1 MAKEKRDD
9 HFEAS
14 QELAHKRLAKA
25 NNVQRRRF
33 EKMADAAIHR
43 AQAKQQS
50 DRQEQLTIIEQAVV
64 RKTMGE
70 DYDRLMAVRDRV
82 LSLKAQIKLYQ
93 DAAEPIRKRLAQ
105 VGIDTSHGYRAG
117 RNWDYYVN
125 PVPVDPEDQSCS
137 TVVGDPTV
145 TLGIVHCRTKDAYV
159 EYERRSLEL
168 DLEDDVLTDAG
179 EQLRA
184 AVWQLTTTD
193 EIVDAINKLKETYD
207 A

>member
-1 MAKEKRDD
+1 MSEKKRDD

-43 AQAKQQS
+43 AQAKQHG
-50 DRQEQLTIIEQAVV
+50 DRQEQRTIIEQAVV

-93 DAAEPIRKRLAQ
+93 DAADPIRKRLALA
-105 VGIDTSHGYRAG
+105 GLDTSQGYRAG

-125 PVPVDPEDQSCS
+125 PVPVDPDDQSCS
-137 TVVGDPTV
+137 TVIGDPTV

-159 EYERRSLEL
+159 EYERKVLEL
-168 DLEDDVLTDAG
+168 DLEDDVLVDAG

-193 EIVDAINKLKETYD
+193 EIVAALNQFKERFDA
-207 A
+207 